1 MAGDKNHLTFVNLET
16 DIFQGFETA
25 GIRFWKLVRNGSW
38 VFLKIGSQTA
48 GVIDRATCRL
58 KNGDIHRL

>member
-25 GIRFWKLVRNGSW
+25 GIGLETL
-38 VFLKIGSQTA
+38 LKRIMGFPENRDSD
-48 GVIDRATCRL
+48 GRR
-58 KNGDIHRL
+58 HR